1 MACYNVGLGWGN
13 AVVAAVCLGSSK
25 YTSNL
30 AWQIPI
36 ICQIPLSLLLGFG
49 VLIFPESP
57 RWLLV
62 RGQEEKARRSFAR
75 FYGLDPADQIVML
88 QMQDVQHHI
97 ELEKAF
103 LTTTNWIEIFHPAQL
118 RRTLTSALC
127 LVSVAICG
135 GKFVVPYA
143 AIFLTGVGISNVYL
157 VNFILAACIAGAGLF
172 SPLMIDSLGRRI
184 CMLTGFGL
192 QAIFMLIVS
201 AVGSA
206 LGSGTRTAKLVLVV
220 FFCLWG
226 ACFGSL
232 VGVSVWTTAPELHSI
247 RLRTYGQAFSTVCY
261 EVFGFA
267 ASFYAPYMVNV
278 SYGNMGLNV
287 GYFYFG
293 KLPDGE
299 IRWLSYANNF
309 IQA

>member
-1 MACYNVGLGWGN
+1 MPAHNRGALMAVYNVGLGWGN
-13 AVVAAVCLGSSK
+13 VIVAAVCLGSSK
-25 YTSNL
+25 YTNNL
-30 AWQIPI
+30 SWQIPI
-36 ICQIPLSLLLGFG
+36 ICQIPLSLLLGVG
-49 VLIFPESP
+49 VMIFPESP

-62 RGQEEKARRSFAR
+62 RGHEEKARKSFAR
-75 FYGLDPADQIVML
+75 FYSLDPADPIVL
-88 QMQDVQHHI
+88 RQMQDVQYHI
-97 ELEKAF
+97 DLGNTLRTRA
-103 LTTTNWIEIFHPAQL
+103 NWTEIFHPAQL

-127 LVSVAICG
+127 LISVAICG

-143 AIFLTGVGISNVYL
+143 AVFLASVGVSNIFL
-157 VNFILAACIAGAGLF
+157 VNLILGACIAGAGLF
-172 SPLMIDSLGRRI
+172 SPFMIDNFGRRI

-206 LGSGTRTAKLVLVV
+206 LGSGTTTAKLVLVV

-232 VGVSVWTTAPELHSI
+232 VGVSVWTTAPELHSV
-247 RLRTYGQAFSTVCY
+247 RLRTYGQAFSTACY
-261 EVFGFA
+261 EIFGFA
-267 ASFYAPYMVNV
+267 ASFYAPYMVNA

-293 KLPDGE
+293 
-299 IRWLSYANNF
+299 N
-309 IQA
+309 